1 MNHRSCTKAPV
12 LHVGGLATLVAFSVA
27 ACSAASGDSGG
38 PSKPSSAESAGS
50 GADRSGPELVLD
62 GSQTGSGG
70 SSANSGDERVCKAES
85 HDGQRAPLDMYF
97 LVDSSLSMDE
107 SIPGGGTRWEAVSS
121 ALIDFLDNP
130 TNADTALGLGYFPIV
145 PQATCQMGDPDCLCI
160 LTFCVP
166 LSFELASCEV
176 GDYVAATAP
185 LTLPPNPLALISDLQ
200 SHVLNGGTPTR
211 PALEG
216 AVQYATSWATM
227 HPDRKVVIV
236 LATDGEPSGCL
247 SNTPQD
253 VANVAAAALAGP
265 AAIQTFVI
273 GVGSSLQSLN
283 LVAQAGGTQQ
293 AYLVEDANAATAFA
307 LALEQ
312 IRGEALPC
320 DFLIP
325 ADGAQGKVDPTKVNV
340 KLVAPGSTM
349 PTLIAQTADGSAA
362 TCGADGGWHY
372 DNPVAPTAIKLCP
385 ASCEALNTGTVEVE
399 RASVQ
404 VEFGCETVRQDPK

>member
-1 MNHRSCTKAPV
+1 MNHRSCSKAFV
-12 LHVGGLATLVAFSVA
+12 LRVGVLATLIASCVT
-27 ACSAASGDSGG
+27 ACSAASGDSVNPSG
-38 PSKPSSAESAGS
+38 PGNAASAGS
-50 GADRSGPELVLD
+50 GAGRNGPELALG
-62 GSQTGSGG
+62 GSPTGSGG
-70 SSANSGDERVCKAES
+70 SSASLGDERVCKAVS

-107 SIPGGGTRWEAVSS
+107 DIQGGGTRWDAVSS
-121 ALIDFLDNP
+121 ALIGFLEAP
-130 TNADTALGLGYFPIV
+130 TNTDSGLGLGYFPIV
-145 PQATCQMGDPDCLCI
+145 PQAACQVGDPNCLCI
-160 LTFCVP
+160 LTLCFP

-185 LTLPPNPLALISDLQ
+185 LTLPPNPLSLVRDLQ

-216 AVQYATSWATM
+216 AVQHVTSWATM
-227 HPDRKVVIV
+227 HPERKVVIV
-236 LATDGEPSGCL
+236 LATDGEPSGCVR
-247 SNTPQD
+247 NTPQD
-253 VANVAAAALAGP
+253 VANVAAAALVSP

-325 ADGAQGKVDPTKVNV
+325 TDGAQGNIDPTRVNV
-340 KLVAPGSTM
+340 KVATPGSAT
-349 PTLIAQTADGSAA
+349 PTLLAQTADGSAA
-362 TCGADGGWHY
+362 TCGAAGGWHY
-372 DNPVAPTAIKLCP
+372 DDPVAPMTIKLCP
-385 ASCEALNTGTVEVE
+385 SSCEALTEASVQVE

>member
-1 MNHRSCTKAPV
+1 MNHLNCSKAFA
-12 LHVGGLATLVAFSVA
+12 LHVGGVAMLIASCAA
-27 ACSAASGDSGG
+27 ACSAASGDSGS
-38 PSKPSSAESAGS
+38 PNKPGNAESAGS
-50 GADRSGPELVLD
+50 GAGRSGPGLVLD

-70 SSANSGDERVCKAES
+70 SSANLGDDGVCKAEA

-107 SIPGGGTRWEAVSS
+107 GIPGGGTRWEAVSS

-176 GDYVAATAP
+176 GDYVTATAP
-185 LTLPPNPLALISDLQ
+185 LTLPPNPLALVSDLQ

-216 AVQYATSWATM
+216 AVQYVTSWATM
-227 HPDRKVVIV
+227 HPERKAVIV

-312 IRGEALPC
+312 IRGQALPC

-325 ADGAQGKVDPTKVNV
+325 ADGADGKVDPTRVNV
-340 KLVAPGSTM
+340 KVAAPGSTT
-349 PTLIAQTADGSAA
+349 PTLIPQTADGSAA

-385 ASCEALNTGTVEVE
+385 TSCEALNAGTVEVE

-404 VEFGCETVRQDPK
+404 VEFGCETVKQEPK

>member
-1 MNHRSCTKAPV
+1 MSHRNCTKEFV
-12 LHVGGLATLVAFSVA
+12 LHVGVLATFIALGVA
-27 ACSAASGDSGG
+27 ACSAASGDSVN
-38 PSKPSSAESAGS
+38 PSTGDAESSGS
-50 GADRSGPELVLD
+50 GAGRNGPELVLG
-62 GSQTGSGG
+62 GSKTGSGG
-70 SSANSGDERVCKAES
+70 SSANSGDDRVCKAVS

-97 LVDSSLSMDE
+97 LVDSSLSMNDG
-107 SIPGGGTRWEAVSS
+107 IQGGGTRWDAVSS
-121 ALIDFLDNP
+121 ALVGFLDEP
-130 TNADTALGLGYFPIV
+130 TNTGSALGLGYFPIV
-145 PQATCQMGDPDCLCI
+145 PQATCQVGDPNCLCI
-160 LTFCVP
+160 LAFCVP

-176 GDYVAATAP
+176 RDYVAATAP
-185 LTLPPNPLALISDLQ
+185 LTLPPNPLALITDLQ

-236 LATDGEPSGCL
+236 LATDGEPSGCV

-253 VANVAAAALAGP
+253 VADVAAAALAGP

-307 LALEQ
+307 SALEQ

-325 ADGAQGKVDPTKVNV
+325 ADGAQGKVDPGRVNV
-340 KLVAPGSTM
+340 TVAAPGSAT

-362 TCGADGGWHY
+362 TCGAAGGWHY
-372 DNPVAPTAIKLCP
+372 DDPIAPMAIKLCP
-385 ASCEALNTGTVEVE
+385 SSCEALNTGTAQVE

>member
-1 MNHRSCTKAPV
+1 V
-12 LHVGGLATLVAFSVA
+12 LG
-27 ACSAASGDSGG
+27 
-38 PSKPSSAESAGS
+38 
-50 GADRSGPELVLD
+50 
-62 GSQTGSGG
+62 GSQTGGGG
-70 SSANSGDERVCKAES
+70 SSANLGDESVCKAEA

-107 SIPGGGTRWEAVSS
+107 AIPGGGTRWEAVSS

-145 PQATCQMGDPDCLCI
+145 PQATCQVGDPDCLCI

-185 LTLPPNPLALISDLQ
+185 LTLPPNPLALVSDLQ

-216 AVQYATSWATM
+216 AVQYVTSWATM
-227 HPDRKVVIV
+227 HPERKAVIV

-247 SNTPQD
+247 GNTPQD

-293 AYLVEDANAATAFA
+293 AYLVEDTNAATAFA

-312 IRGEALPC
+312 IRGQALPC

-325 ADGAQGKVDPTKVNV
+325 ADGAQGKVDPTRVNV
-340 KLVAPGSTM
+340 KVAASGSTTS
-349 PTLIAQTADGSAA
+349 TLIPQTADGSAA

-372 DNPVAPTAIKLCP
+372 DNPVAPTAIKLCR
-385 ASCEALNTGTVEVE
+385 ASCEALNAGTVQVE

-404 VEFGCETVRQDPK
+404 VEFGCATVKQEPK